1 MRPPWRCE
9 PAVSLPRLAAA
20 VIAALATVGVA
31 CQPTAPAAPNAA
43 AASAPSAAATPLSPA
58 ELHRQALQRDPEP
71 TDEALRDLL
80 SELKDRFRCNA
91 ISGCPVHERIVQY
104 GWAARPYLETLFNK
118 AGWQAAYRARTAQI
132 VASLADPLAEPF
144 LVRLL
149 EDRDPEA
156 RGHAAVGLARLGA
169 VQHRTRLQELRH
181 SDQLWQAPA
190 RLGALFALWRLGDSS
205 AGGEFAE
212 VLAALAP
219 QHSAGPALTLGADL
233 CRQTD
238 APDCSAALPLIA
250 RHPGFQ
256 PRRAALHAMTSRLR
270 PSYAPALVYLL
281 GDQARSIRDE
291 AEGALVALTGDH
303 QRSGQRAWQ
312 EWCSAGGCA
321 ALTGPQQR

>member
-1 MRPPWRCE
+1 
-9 PAVSLPRLAAA
+9 LAATA
-20 VIAALATVGVA
+20 VA
-31 CQPTAPAAPNAA
+31 CQPAAPASPNAA
-43 AASAPSAAATPLSPA
+43 AAPGTSPAVAPLSPA

-91 ISGCPVHERIVQY
+91 ISGCSVHQRIVQY
-104 GWAARPYLETLFNK
+104 GWAARPYLETLFSK

-132 VASLADPLAEPF
+132 VAELADPLAEPF

-156 RGHAAVGLARLGA
+156 RAHAAVGLARLGA
-169 VQHRTRLQELRH
+169 VQHRQRLEELRH
-181 SDQLWQAPA
+181 ADQLWQAPA
-190 RLGALFALWRLGDSS
+190 RLGALFALWRLGDSTAGSEFS
-205 AGGEFAE
+205 AA
-212 VLAALAP
+212 LAALAP
-219 QHSAGPALTLGADL
+219 LHSAGPALTLGADL
-233 CRQTD
+233 CRQPD

-250 RHPGFQ
+250 HHPGFQ

-270 PSYAPALVYLL
+270 PSFAPALVYLL

-303 QRSGQRAWQ
+303 QRSGRQAWQ